1 MDKVELTISILI
13 WDDWNIDHIAQHDVT
28 PNKVEKALQDK
39 DALFLN
45 AKHGRVMILG
55 KTAQR
60 MLAIVMNQQENPE
73 EFYIITARDMSKKER
88 AYYRTQQ

>member
-1 MDKVELTISILI
+1 M
-13 WDDWNIDHIAQHDVT
+13 
-28 PNKVEKALQDK
+28 
-39 DALFLN
+39 F
-45 AKHGRVMILG
+45 LG

-88 AYYRTQQ
+88 AYYCTQQ